1 MYSLPTAPAPL
12 PRPTMKLS
20 ELLIDGQLRADFNA
34 PGHGLVFSEGVR
46 DAIIAATPDNSSHR
60 IAPVATTDNRYAC
73 CADVLTEATS
83 GIYRAIFTNIDRG
96 LADFVDVLP
105 WSDAVALLPE
115 PEPLEV

>member
-1 MYSLPTAPAPL
+1 
-12 PRPTMKLS
+12 MKLS
-20 ELLIDGQLRADFNA
+20 DILFDGQLPANFNA

-46 DAIIAATPDNSSHR
+46 DAIIAATPDGSPHR
-60 IAPVATTDNRYAC
+60 IAPVATTDDRYAC

-115 PEPLEV
+115 PEPLEA